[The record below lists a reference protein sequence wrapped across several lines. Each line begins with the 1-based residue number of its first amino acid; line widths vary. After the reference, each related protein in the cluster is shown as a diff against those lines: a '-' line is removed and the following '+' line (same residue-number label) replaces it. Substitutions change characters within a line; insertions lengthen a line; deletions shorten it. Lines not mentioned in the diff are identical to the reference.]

1 MPRVAVSTRTF
12 FARVEGISV
21 VDGVSYILLR
31 ALRDIW
37 PQVARRYEFYR
48 DRYFSLMK
56 KLLSIRQQPPNVI
69 YNRRSPI
76 SDECSIFD
84 LPFLK

>member
-1 MPRVAVSTRTF
+1 MPRVTVSTRTF

-21 VDGVSYILLR
+21 VDGVSYILIR

-37 PQVARRYEFYR
+37 PQVARRYEFYH

-76 SDECSIFD
+76 SDECSVFD
-84 LPFLK
+84 LLFPK

>member
-1 MPRVAVSTRTF
+1 MAVSTRTF

-21 VDGVSYILLR
+21 VDGVSYILIR
-31 ALRDIW
+31 ARYETFW
-37 PQVARRYEFYR
+37 PQVARRDEFYH

-56 KLLSIRQQPPNVI
+56 KPLSIRQQPPNVI

-76 SDECSIFD
+76 SDECFSSLIYF
-84 LPFLK
+84 F